1 MIDDNIIKEGGIIAI
16 LIALFAKVFHKKDI
30 QQNNQNDL
38 LVQNL
43 IESNK
48 SKDEDIKTLITELKE
63 ISGEFKECMK
73 LMTEELKS
81 AKQDLAEIKEL
92 IKNGN

>member
-1 MIDDNIIKEGGIIAI
+1 MIDSNVAKEGSVLAV
-16 LIALFAKVFHKKDI
+16 LVVLFAKVFYGKDT

-38 LVQNL
+38 FVQHL
-43 IESNK
+43 IDSNK
-48 SKDEDIKTLITELKE
+48 SKDEDIRTLIKELKE
-63 ISGEFKECMK
+63 ISGEFKECIK